1 MLVSCLGTFIA
12 IIFLYQLGQYL
23 QDMTLSS
30 ASKIWKRAI
39 KIIEGRVMNCMYLVF
54 MYVGVTIVITIFSH
68 RYLYAWV
75 MSLYGQLP
83 LNLMMHHEDSFL

>member
-1 MLVSCLGTFIA
+1 
-12 IIFLYQLGQYL
+12 
-23 QDMTLSS
+23 
-30 ASKIWKRAI
+30 
-39 KIIEGRVMNCMYLVF
+39 MNCMYLVF